1 MVSAKNVVLWPYD
14 REDRAMISCID
25 NFQEI
30 TRNKLIMI
38 AGNYGSGKTE
48 VSVNMAIAAAGN
60 GLKVSIA
67 DMDIVNPYF
76 RCREVQTLMKSHGI
90 RVIIPSGEM
99 ASADTPIILPETMGM
114 FNPPDG
120 ALNIFDVGGDPVGA
134 RILAGFRNHLVDSHY
149 ELWQVINS
157 RRPFTDT
164 IEGCL
169 KMRSDIES
177 ASRLKVTG
185 IIANSH
191 LVLETTP
198 DVIIEGYRL
207 ALAVSSASGIPVVFV
222 TVMKSLF
229 DESLLS
235 EIKAPVFKMTR
246 RMLPPWIRSCN
257 DDVDDVMPAKRS
269 VPWGRRIGATDA

>member
-1 MVSAKNVVLWPYD
+1 
-14 REDRAMISCID
+14 MISCID
-25 NFQEI
+25 NFKAI

-38 AGNYGSGKTE
+38 VGNYGSGKTE
-48 VSVNMAIAAAGN
+48 VSVNMAIAAAGT
-60 GLKVSIA
+60 GLNVSIA

-76 RCREVQTLMKSHGI
+76 RCREVQALMRNHGI
-90 RVIIPSGEM
+90 RVVIPSGEM
-99 ASADTPIILPETMGM
+99 NSADTPIILPETRGM
-114 FNPPDG
+114 LDPQEGFV
-120 ALNIFDVGGDPVGA
+120 NIFDVGGDPVGA
-134 RILAGFRNHLVDSHY
+134 RILAGFRNHLIDSRY

-164 IEGCL
+164 LEGCL
-169 KMRSDIES
+169 KMRSDIEF

-198 DVIIEGYRL
+198 DVILEGYRL
-207 ALAVSSASGIPVVFV
+207 ALAVSSASGIPLVFV
-222 TVMKSLF
+222 TVMNTLF
-229 DESLLS
+229 DETLLS

-246 RMLPPWIRSCN
+246 RMLPPWVKSC
-257 DDVDDVMPAKRS
+257 DDDEVLPAKRS